1 MKKLATK
8 LLIAALTLPLS
19 SIVLASEQL
28 DVYPPSWWSGMQH
41 NSVQLMVYGKGIGL
55 SKASSQ
61 SLEITGSHRLD
72 SDNYLF
78 IDINTE
84 YAEPGDYTITFTHKD
99 KTISTLRYTLNAR
112 KSGSAQRT
120 GFSQKDTIYL
130 ITPDRFANGDPSNDT
145 VKGYA
150 DLPAPNEPGGRHGGD
165 IKGIIDHLD
174 YIEQMGF
181 TQIWTMPMRENAM
194 DSYSYHGYA
203 MTDFY
208 TMDPRYG
215 SNEDY
220 LALSQQASKKGIG
233 LIMDMVLNHIGSE
246 HIWMKDAPSKDWI
259 HNNFTF
265 TPTSHKRVSLH
276 DPHGVEADQEAFSD
290 GWFVPTM
297 PDLNQQNP
305 YLATYM
311 IQNAIWWTEYAGL
324 SGIRVDT
331 YSYSDKDFLSDW
343 TRRLTREYPN
353 LNIVGE
359 EWSVDPIITSYW
371 QAGTSRSDGYE
382 SYLPSVMDFPFQ
394 ETLVNSL
401 KNKETWGTGLIELYE
416 LLATDFIY
424 GDPYNLVIFADNH
437 DMSRIFTQL
446 DEDYALWDMAMTMLL
461 TTRGIPQ
468 IYYGTEVL
476 MTNPGTEDHGVIR
489 TDFPGGW
496 AGDKVSGFTGE
507 GLGKLQQQAKN
518 RLGSLLAL
526 RQAHPV
532 VATGQYTHYAPQ
544 DGVYVYFR
552 HQSDADEAAMV
563 IVNKN
568 DKATRLPLARFKQM
582 LAGFTSATRWNTKEK
597 VSLSEDVF
605 TLDKQSATVWLLH

>member
-1 MKKLATK
+1 MKKLTTE
-8 LLIAALTLPLS
+8 LLLAVLTLPLCS
-19 SIVLASEQL
+19 AVLASEHL
-28 DVYPPSWWSGMQH
+28 NVYPPSWWAGMHH
-41 NSVQLMVYGKGIGL
+41 NSVQLMVYGENIGTTT
-55 SKASSQ
+55 ASSP
-61 SLEITGSHRLD
+61 SLDITSFHRLD

-78 IDINTE
+78 ININTQNTVAGT
-84 YAEPGDYTITFTHKD
+84 YDITFSRD
-99 KTISTLRYTLNAR
+99 EQQVANLRYTLSAR
-112 KSGSAQRT
+112 QPGSARRA
-120 GFSQKDTIYL
+120 GFSQADTIYL
-130 ITPDRFANGDPSNDT
+130 ITPDRFANGNHDNDS
-145 VKGYA
+145 VNGYI
-150 DLPAPNEPGGRHGGD
+150 DLPARQEPGGRHGGD

-194 DSYSYHGYA
+194 DAYSYHGYA

-220 LALSQQASKKGIG
+220 RTLSQQARQKGIG
-233 LIMDMVLNHIGSE
+233 LIMDVVLNHIGSE

-259 HNNFTF
+259 HNDSTF
-265 TPTSHKRVSLH
+265 TPTTHMRVSLH
-276 DPHGVEADQEAFSD
+276 DPHGVEADQRAFSD

-331 YSYSDKDFLSDW
+331 YSYSDKAFLSNW
-343 TRRLTREYPN
+343 TRRLTQEYPN

-359 EWSVDPIITSYW
+359 EWSVNPVITAYW
-371 QAGTSRSDGYE
+371 QAGTPRSDGYQ

-394 ETLVNSL
+394 QTLVNAL
-401 KNKETWGTGLIELYE
+401 KHKESWGTGLVEMYE

-446 DEDYALWDMAMTMLL
+446 DNDYALWDMAMTMLL

-476 MTNPGTEDHGVIR
+476 MTNPGTDDHGVIR

-496 AGDKVSGFTGE
+496 AGDKASGFSGQ
-507 GLGKLQQQAKN
+507 GLSKLQQQARA
-518 RLGSLLAL
+518 RLASLLAL

-552 HQSDADEAAMV
+552 HQADADEAAMV
-563 IVNKN
+563 VVNKN
-568 DKATRLPLARFKQM
+568 NEATRLPLARFKQM

-597 VSLSEDVF
+597 VSLSEDAF

>member
-1 MKKLATK
+1 
-8 LLIAALTLPLS
+8 
-19 SIVLASEQL
+19 
-28 DVYPPSWWSGMQH
+28 
-41 NSVQLMVYGKGIGL
+41 
-55 SKASSQ
+55 
-61 SLEITGSHRLD
+61 
-72 SDNYLF
+72 
-78 IDINTE
+78 
-84 YAEPGDYTITFTHKD
+84 
-99 KTISTLRYTLNAR
+99 
-112 KSGSAQRT
+112 
-120 GFSQKDTIYL
+120 
-130 ITPDRFANGDPSNDT
+130 
-145 VKGYA
+145 
-150 DLPAPNEPGGRHGGD
+150 
-165 IKGIIDHLD
+165 
-174 YIEQMGF
+174 
-181 TQIWTMPMRENAM
+181 MRENAM

-526 RQAHPV
+526 RQAHPL